1 MTRFSTKLIVPTY
14 LPKIS
19 STIFII
25 GMEYLWGFGLQNHE
39 LLIHQII
46 EISDHKQRNIKIMIT
61 VNEAQQQLP
70 NLIDSVNQSHRPVV
84 ISGQNN
90 NTVLL
95 SEMDW
100 RSIQETLY
108 LLSIPEM
115 RESIQEGLN
124 TSIEDCDIA

>member
-1 MTRFSTKLIVPTY
+1 
-14 LPKIS
+14 
-19 STIFII
+19 
-25 GMEYLWGFGLQNHE
+25 
-39 LLIHQII
+39 
-46 EISDHKQRNIKIMIT
+46 MIT

-70 NLIDSVNQSHRPVV
+70 NLIDSVNKSHEPIV
-84 ISGQNN
+84 ISGQNSN
-90 NTVLL
+90 AVLL

-124 TSIEDCDIA
+124 TSIEDCDEELEW